1 VPESV
6 RASLAGK
13 VALVTGANRGIG
25 AAFVDALVELGA
37 ARVYAGARD
46 PGTLEDAR
54 SRHGSR
60 LVPVRFDVTE
70 ASDVAAFAAAH
81 DDVDLLVSN
90 AGREGSG
97 RILGHDEA
105 DARHLFEVHLWGPWR
120 LADALAPGIQTRGG
134 GMIFV
139 QSIAALALSRR
150 GPFYSA
156 SKAAA
161 TMMASA
167 MRESLRDSG
176 ITVTNVFPGFTDTQM
191 MATEDVPK
199 ARPRQ
204 TAERALEGWAAGRA
218 SVYPDRFARLIH
230 DRLASDVDAVLD
242 EPGRVVTEEYL
253 RYVSDGDAT

>member
-1 VPESV
+1 MPESLQET
-6 RASLAGK
+6 LAGRT
-13 VALVTGANRGIG
+13 ALVTGANRGIG
-25 AAFVDALVELGA
+25 AAFVDALMDTGA

-46 PGTLEDAR
+46 VDTLNAAR
-54 SRHGSR
+54 SRYGSR
-60 LVPVRFDVTE
+60 LVPVRLDVTNPL
-70 ASDVAAFAAAH
+70 DVAAFAAAH
-81 DDVDLLVSN
+81 HDVDLLISN

-97 RILGHDEA
+97 RVLGHDEA

-120 LADALAPGIQTRGG
+120 LADALAPGIRERAG

-150 GPFYSA
+150 GPFYSG

-167 MRESLRDSG
+167 LRESMRDAG
-176 ITVTNVFPGFTDTQM
+176 VTVTNVFPGFTDTDM
-191 MATEDVPK
+191 LATQDVPK
-199 ARPRQ
+199 ARPQ
-204 TAERALEGWAAGRA
+204 ETAERSLAGWAAGES

-230 DRLASDVDAVLD
+230 ERLQADVDSVLD

-253 RYVSDGDAT
+253 RYVAGG